1 MSYRLL
7 TGEEVNCSVTSSPGS
22 CSKQKSKAA
31 RNWKLSFFSSK
42 PIIRKYNISKTKS
55 LIYFRKELMFAAY
68 FFMVHLNYTFNKI
81 HLQIKA
87 ERSHQQQVSVLHI
100 FFLPDDGWLMLFRF
114 PQSISFSIVFPLL
127 AHINRRTGRQ
137 NKNKILVSNHV
148 FRRSSA

>member
-22 CSKQKSKAA
+22 FPKKRVKQLIIGSC
-31 RNWKLSFFSSK
+31 LFSSK

-81 HLQIKA
+81 HL
-87 ERSHQQQVSVLHI
+87 
-100 FFLPDDGWLMLFRF
+100 
-114 PQSISFSIVFPLL
+114 
-127 AHINRRTGRQ
+127 
-137 NKNKILVSNHV
+137 
-148 FRRSSA
+148 